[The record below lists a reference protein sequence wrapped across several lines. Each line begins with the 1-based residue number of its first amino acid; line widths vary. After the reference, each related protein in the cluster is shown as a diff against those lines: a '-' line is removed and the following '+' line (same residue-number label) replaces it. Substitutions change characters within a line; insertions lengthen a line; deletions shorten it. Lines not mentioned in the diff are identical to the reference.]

1 MSARAALGVGVAG
14 LFLGLFAFAWREASM
29 ARKAESA
36 LAATIQRQVA
46 LEAAARH
53 CEDLISSA
61 SRRRSELE
69 AKLKQLKEAESVRPS
84 KEGVLKVVAVAARP
98 WKEIALARDP
108 KLQALYLASE
118 RAALPARYAP
128 FLQAQGLSP
137 DQAAAL
143 ENAQLAAAERA
154 LDIKAAAEGQGL
166 TSDDPGVRALL
177 KQSDDELGAAQT
189 ALLGS
194 DGYQQLQQYERT
206 LPVRSYVDGLGGA
219 LAFTDAPLSPVQADL
234 LVQQLA
240 DAEAAYQNGAPAVSP
255 ATAEANLNLLMAEQ
269 RLAQAPLDWDSVKPQ
284 LQTILSE
291 PQFALLDSMM
301 RSDQMTIQTFNM
313 LMAETA
319 QAPLV
324 GFWLGRKTN

>member
-1 MSARAALGVGVAG
+1 MNTRATLAVGAAG
-14 LFLGLFAFAWREASM
+14 LLAALFAFAWREAAM

-36 LAATIQRQVA
+36 LAAAIQRRAA
-46 LEAAARH
+46 LEDASRH

-61 SRRRSELE
+61 VRRRSELE
-69 AKLKQLKEAESVRPS
+69 ARLKQLKAAETARPS
-84 KEGVLKVVAVAARP
+84 KAGVLKVVAVAARP

-137 DQAAAL
+137 DQAATL
-143 ENAQLAAAERA
+143 ENAELAAAERS

-166 TSDDPGVRALL
+166 ASDDPGVRALL
-177 KQSDDELGAAQT
+177 KQSDDELAAAQT

-206 LPVRSYVDGLGGA
+206 LPVRSYVDVIGGA
-219 LAFTDAPLSPVQADL
+219 LAFTDAPLSPVQANQ

-240 DAEAAYQNGAPAVSP
+240 AAEAAYQYGGPAVSP
-255 ATAEANLNLLMAEQ
+255 GIAEANLNMLMAEQ
-269 RLAQAPLDWDSVKPQ
+269 RLAQAPLDWASVRPQ
-284 LQTILSE
+284 VQTLLSE

-301 RSDQMTIQTFNM
+301 QSDQMTIRTFNM